1 MAQSYSRAVK
11 PVLALAS
18 FAPLAC
24 VALVLQATAHAQSTR
39 TVDRTVVCAAVPSG
53 GINEVEVQA
62 RAGAVRRGS
71 SWQKPATTIVTT
83 GGTGSAAQALDNV
96 LAWAIAGRP
105 TRDAT
110 VIPDPFGNFSYPIR
124 AWGTLAMA
132 NRCRVSR
139 ARPPLSSRGLRGG
152 AVDALGEI
160 FDCPSP
166 RRVLVRVRATLTA
179 SASLSTRR
187 GNLGTTTPLRE
198 ARVVIATSAGRRLAY
213 AEVLSSGRA
222 RLFTA
227 PSCVA
232 D

>member
-1 MAQSYSRAVK
+1 MRLTAL
-11 PVLALAS
+11 LALLVAMA
-18 FAPLAC
+18 FA
-24 VALVLQATAHAQSTR
+24 LQAQARPHGVAAR
-39 TVDRTVVCAAVPSG
+39 VVDRTMVCSAGLSG
-53 GINEVEVQA
+53 GIYEVEAQA

-71 SWQKPATTIVTT
+71 TWEKPATTIVTT
-83 GGTGSAAQALDNV
+83 GNTGSAAQALDNT
-96 LAWAIAGRP
+96 LAWAIAGTP

-124 AWGTLAMA
+124 AWGTLAMT

-139 ARPPLSSRGLRGG
+139 TRPPLSARGLRGG

-166 RRVLVRVRATLTA
+166 RRFLVRVRATLTA

-187 GNLGTTTPLRE
+187 GNLGTTMPLNEGRVAVATP
-198 ARVVIATSAGRRLAY
+198 SGKRLAY
-213 AEVLSSGRA
+213 AEVFASGRA

-227 PSCVA
+227 PSCIP